1 MFGSMIHFVCLK
13 QVLLSEESVQ
23 VPFTVSSESHADDNV
38 TDLDKV
44 SMFVGKYITCKKL
57 WLNYI
62 FKKKCNGYK
71 FSSLF
76 LRYWRLLKKH

>member
-44 SMFVGKYITCKKL
+44 SMFVGKYITC
-57 WLNYI
+57 
-62 FKKKCNGYK
+62 
-71 FSSLF
+71 
-76 LRYWRLLKKH
+76 